1 MIRHIVMW
9 QVRGET
15 AQEKRLSCERVRAGF
30 EGLRGRIPGMRHL
43 EIGIDSSAV
52 DYACDVVL
60 VSDFESREALDAY
73 ANHPEHL
80 RVRQQLGD
88 TRTARH
94 QVDYEVGQQSASS
107 PSSASPAAEATD
119 ANA

>member
-9 QVRGET
+9 QVRGDT
-15 AQEKRLSCERVRAGF
+15 AQEKRISGERVKEAF
-30 EGLRGRIPGMRHL
+30 EGLRGRIPGMCHL
-43 EIGIDSSAV
+43 EIGIDTSTV

-88 TRTARH
+88 VRTARH
-94 QVDYEVGQQSASS
+94 QVDYEVSQPITASS
-107 PSSASPAAEATD
+107 VSPAAEASD

>member
-9 QVRGET
+9 QVRGDT
-15 AQEKRLSCERVRAGF
+15 AQEKLISCKRVRESF

-43 EIGIDSSAV
+43 EIGIDSSTV

-60 VSDFESREALDAY
+60 VSDFDSREALDAY

-88 TRTARH
+88 IRTARH
-94 QVDYEVGQQSASS
+94 QVDYEVNQQIAPSVS
-107 PSSASPAAEATD
+107 PTAETTD